1 MDFQGSVGTNH
12 RVKKAN
18 EIYQD
23 SQSFLTAEIYHGIRN
38 YGNEYSRK
46 RLF

>member
-1 MDFQGSVGTNH
+1 MISLRGNKNTGFQASGGANH

-23 SQSFLTAEIYHGIRN
+23 SQSFLTAEI
-38 YGNEYSRK
+38 
-46 RLF
+46 